1 MKNNKAFTLIEL
13 LAVIVILG
21 IIAMISTPIIN
32 TVIENSKIS
41 NYRNSIYGL
50 LRAVEEDHTSS
61 GTKHREYTITNG
73 VVEPNIEF
81 SGDLTGSNGSI
92 RYDDNEKTTIE
103 INNGKYC
110 ASKAPEKKQ
119 ITVVKCP

>member
-50 LRAVEEDHTSS
+50 LRAVEEDHTAS